1 MPEWRFAQ
9 LWLDVYEPVIG
20 VGLPLECA
28 VDVEPFRALPFA
40 QLFHTAREGSCDSL
54 CIADITQQLFESQAF
69 CGIGRVEPGGQV

>member
-28 VDVEPFRALPFA
+28 VDVEPFCALPFA
-40 QLFHTAREGSCDSL
+40 QPFHTAREGSCDSL